1 LIPEARAEADEMSQ
15 FAFLQREW
23 PAVFE
28 AAAKPRQEVVIPRA
42 YFVVGKSVALQLWNP
57 MP

>member
-15 FAFLQREW
+15 FAFLQREGS
-23 PAVFE
+23 AVFE

-42 YFVVGKSVALQLWNP
+42 FW
-57 MP
+57 

>member
-15 FAFLQREW
+15 FALLQREW
-23 PAVFE
+23 PAVSE
-28 AAAKPRQEVVIPRA
+28 AAAKLRQDVAIPRA
-42 YFVVGKSVALQLWNP
+42 YFVVGKSVALQLWHP

>member
-1 LIPEARAEADEMSQ
+1 MSQ
-15 FAFLQREW
+15 FSFLQREW

-28 AAAKPRQEVVIPRA
+28 AAAKLRQEVAIPRA
-42 YFVVGKSVALQLWNP
+42 YFVAGKSVALQLWNP